1 MPRVKRLSASADW
14 TALSSTA
21 ADWKA
26 ADPALLA
33 TMLGQL
39 HLIRAFEET
48 VLELAGEGLVHG
60 PAHSSI
66 GQEGGAVGSIVS
78 LRSTDAVNGSHR
90 GHHQF
95 LAKALTHVTKG
106 NLDPSRLVTAE
117 VAEVLQRTLAEILGL
132 AQGYCAGRGGS
143 MHLQWLPAGALGT
156 NAIVGGGVPMA
167 AGNAWAQYHSGGRS
181 SGIGGSRPQ
190 SPPAPVPP
198 GARPMAESAIVSDA
212 RHSSASGEGSD
223 LTVTYFGDGAVNIG
237 SVLETMNLAS
247 AWKLPL
253 CFFIENNGYAV
264 STTVAEA
271 TGEPRL
277 SARALGF
284 GITAWQVDGM
294 DPLAV
299 HLVMERAAERLRSG
313 RGPVVVEALVYRF
326 FHQNGPYPGSA
337 FGYRT
342 KEEEASWR
350 DRDPVQRVAAEMLKL
365 GQIDDAGLASV
376 RQQAVAAMRDAAA
389 ALVEPDPAPGAKPG
403 QRRIRPELWP
413 DPAFVDVGIRGDLS
427 EIAGARTAERPE
439 FTGQL
444 KRGKL
449 IDAVARVMD
458 RRMETDARIIVLGED
473 VHKLGGGTNGATKGL
488 PAKYPGRI
496 LGTPI
501 SENAFAGLAGG
512 LALDGRFRPVV
523 EFMYPDFLWVAAD
536 QVFNQIGKARH
547 MFGGRN
553 PVPLVLRTKVA
564 MGSGYGSQHLMDP
577 AGIFATSPGWR
588 IVAASTP
595 YDYVGLMNAALAI
608 DDPVLMLEH
617 VDLYGSEGDIPV
629 DDLDYQIPFGRAAIR
644 RPGSDVTVLTY
655 LSMVAHA
662 AAAID
667 QTGIDA
673 ELIDL
678 RFLDRASLDW
688 DTVGASIRKTNAVL
702 IVEQGALGTSYGGWL
717 ADEIQRRFFDW
728 LDQPVHRVTGGEASP
743 SISRVLE
750 RAAIARTEEVVAGL
764 ERVRKGFGSA
774 GSGGASSGGAP
785 SGTAARGGTGSAADR
800 GKAVG

>member
-33 TMLGQL
+33 AMLGQL

-66 GQEGGAVGSIVS
+66 GQEGGAVGSIVA

-95 LAKALTHVTKG
+95 LAKALTHVSKG
-106 NLDPSRLVTAE
+106 NLDLSRLVTAE
-117 VAEVLQRTLAEILGL
+117 VAEVLRRTLAEILGL

-143 MHLQWLPAGALGT
+143 MHLQWLKAGALGT

-167 AGNAWAQYHSGGRS
+167 AGNAWAQRHGNGG
-181 SGIGGSRPQ
+181 GG
-190 SPPAPVPP
+190 
-198 GARPMAESAIVSDA
+198 G
-212 RHSSASGEGSD
+212 GTD
-223 LTVTYFGDGAVNIG
+223 LTVTYFGDGAANIG

-247 AWKLPL
+247 AWELPL

-299 HLVMERAAERLRSG
+299 HLVMERAAQRLRSG

-350 DRDPVQRVAAEMLKL
+350 DRDPVKRVAAEMMKL
-365 GQIDDAGLASV
+365 GLIDAAGLAAV
-376 RQQAVAAMRDAAA
+376 REQAAAAMREAAG
-389 ALVEPDPAPGAKPG
+389 ALVEPDPAPSAKPG

-413 DPAFVDVGIRGDLS
+413 DPAFADVGIRGDLS
-427 EIAGARTAERPE
+427 EIANARTAERPE
-439 FTGQL
+439 FSGPL
-444 KRGKL
+444 KQGKL

-458 RRMETDARIIVLGED
+458 RRMETDRRIVILGED
-473 VHKLGGGTNGATKGL
+473 VHKLNGGTNGATKGL
-488 PAKYPGRI
+488 PAKYPGRV

-501 SENAFAGLAGG
+501 SENAFAGLGGG

-588 IVAASTP
+588 IMAASTP

-617 VDLYGSEGDIPV
+617 VDLYGSDGEIPV

-655 LSMVAHA
+655 LSMVAEA
-662 AAAID
+662 AAAIE

-688 DTVGASIRKTNAVL
+688 VTVGESVRKTNAVL
-702 IVEQGALGTSYGGWL
+702 IVEQGAQGTSYGGWL

-728 LDQPVHRVTGGEASP
+728 LDQPVQRVTGGEASP

-750 RAAIARTEEVVAGL
+750 RAAIASPEEIAAGL
-764 ERVRKGFGSA
+764 ERVRKGFG
-774 GSGGASSGGAP
+774 
-785 SGTAARGGTGSAADR
+785 TTGSASAR
-800 GKAVG
+800 PSSARSGRRQL

>member
-1 MPRVKRLSASADW
+1 MPRVKRVAPGAEWNELS
-14 TALSSTA
+14 TTA

-39 HLIRAFEET
+39 HIIRAFEET

-106 NLDPSRLVTAE
+106 VLDLGQLVTPE
-117 VAEVLQRTLAEILGL
+117 VQEVLQRTLAEILGL

-143 MHLQWLPAGALGT
+143 MHLQWLEAGALGT

-167 AGNAWAQYHSGGRS
+167 AGNAWAQQHSGT
-181 SGIGGSRPQ
+181 
-190 SPPAPVPP
+190 
-198 GARPMAESAIVSDA
+198 SDI
-212 RHSSASGEGSD
+212 
-223 LTVTYFGDGAVNIG
+223 TVTYFGDGAANIG
-237 SVLETMNLAS
+237 SVLESLNLTS
-247 AWKLPL
+247 AWRLPL
-253 CFFIENNGYAV
+253 CFFIENNLYAV

-277 SARALGF
+277 SGRGIGF
-284 GITAWQVDGM
+284 GIPAWRVDGM

-299 HLVMERAAERLRSG
+299 HLAMQRAQDRLRAG
-313 RGPVVVEALVYRF
+313 EGPVVIEALVYRY
-326 FHQNGPYPGSA
+326 FHQNGAFPGSA

-342 KEEEASWR
+342 KEEEAAWR
-350 DRDPVQRVAAEMLKL
+350 ARDPLDRVAKEMASL
-365 GQIDDAGLASV
+365 GLIDDAGIAAV
-376 RQQAVAAMRDAAA
+376 RAQARDAMALA
-389 ALVEPDPAPGAKPG
+389 VSALVEPDPGAKPG
-403 QRRIRPELWP
+403 TRRIRPALWP

-427 EIAGARTAERPE
+427 EIAAARTAEQQD
-439 FTGQL
+439 FTGPV
-444 KRGKL
+444 KRGKF
-449 IDAVARVMD
+449 IEAVWRVMD
-458 RRMETDARIIVLGED
+458 RRMDEDGRIVVLGED
-473 VHKLGGGTNGATKGL
+473 VHRLTGGTNGATKGL
-488 PAKYPGRI
+488 AKKYPGRV

-501 SENAFAGLAGG
+501 SENAFVGLGGG

-577 AGIFATSPGWR
+577 VGIFATSPGWR
-588 IVAASTP
+588 IMAASTP
-595 YDYVGLMNAALAI
+595 YDYVGLMNTALAI
-608 DDPVLMLEH
+608 DDPVLMVEH
-617 VDLYGSEGDIPV
+617 VDLYGTEGEIPV
-629 DDLDYQIPFGRAAIR
+629 DDLDYHIPFGKAAVR
-644 RPGSDVTVLTY
+644 REGNDVTVLTY
-655 LSMVAHA
+655 LTMVSHA
-662 AAAID
+662 LEAIE

-688 DTVGASIRKTNAVL
+688 QTVEASVKKTNAVL
-702 IVEQGALGTSYGGWL
+702 IVEQGATGTSYGGWL

-728 LDQPVHRVTGGEASP
+728 LDQPVQRVTGGEASP
-743 SISRVLE
+743 SISKVLE
-750 RAAIARTEEVVAGL
+750 RAAIARTEETVAGL
-764 ERVRKGFGSA
+764 ERVRAGFGQE
-774 GSGGASSGGAP
+774 
-785 SGTAARGGTGSAADR
+785 GTG
-800 GKAVG
+800 